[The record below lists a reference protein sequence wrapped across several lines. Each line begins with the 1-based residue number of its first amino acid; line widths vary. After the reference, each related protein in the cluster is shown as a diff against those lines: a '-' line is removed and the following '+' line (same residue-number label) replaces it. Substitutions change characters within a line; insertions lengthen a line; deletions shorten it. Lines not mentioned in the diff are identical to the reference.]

1 MPSHSKPCITLLN
14 PPNGPYTRPTY
25 SHIASISSP
34 ARLIYTAGQVG
45 TLPDGS
51 TVQGFEAQA
60 KQAFINLKVALEV
73 AGATFRD
80 IVKLTYYIVD
90 LETNIDAFRRVY
102 VKFLTDG
109 EGIHKA
115 PSTLLSVAGLAKKEW
130 FIEVEAVAAVRD
142 LESKL

>member
-1 MPSHSKPCITLLN
+1 MSPLSNSCITLLD
-14 PPNGPYTRPTY
+14 PPNGPYKRPTY

-45 TLPDGS
+45 TLPDG
-51 TVQGFEAQA
+51 TMVQEFEAQA
-60 KQAFINLKVALEV
+60 KQAFINLKVALEA
-73 AGATFRD
+73 AGASVRD

-90 LETNIDAFRRVY
+90 LEANIDAFRMVY
-102 VKFLTDG
+102 VDFLTDE

-115 PSTLLSVAGLAKKEW
+115 PSTLLSVARLARRDW
-130 FIEVEAVAAVRD
+130 LVEVEAVAAVRD